1 MRKLT
6 TYLTGVL
13 LVTIVYCTI
22 ISCKNKEAYPVLK
35 NHFTIKE
42 IKDLNKIN
50 DFFISE
56 FLKSTKENYKEAL
69 TMFMDSLKFN
79 GQFSSNDD
87 LLFKKQLNLYS
98 SISESTFNKIW
109 ELNTTKSQP
118 YLNEAYISAKTFG
131 KYYSFLNE
139 VGTKNKFAKLCYE
152 KIEASG
158 DYNPL
163 FLDSYFYNNHNTF
176 NYNDFYNQLIIAIYY
191 LSAIDDYERAIS
203 IKKGLEE
210 QLIKVK
216 PQLN

>member
-87 LLFKKQLNLYS
+87 LYS